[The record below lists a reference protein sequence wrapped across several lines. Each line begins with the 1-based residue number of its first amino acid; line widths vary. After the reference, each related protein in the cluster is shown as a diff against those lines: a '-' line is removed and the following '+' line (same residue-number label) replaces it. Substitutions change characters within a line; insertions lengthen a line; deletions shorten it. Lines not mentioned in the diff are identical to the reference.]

1 MYINMILSKFIQ
13 HFHFLCY
20 HYLPRIRL
28 FTYRVLFKI
37 LGVPYLKVFFKQINK
52 KCSSDKNISLISSM
66 LDQQCS
72 QEAPMIPSVPLFT
85 DIRQGTS
92 ERASPNVM
100 TLQAL
105 LTRINSMNGNNLS
118 YVALNNDSLYVL
130 EDSMGLVSSY
140 SDSSMSTINTSKTNL
155 YEQVN
160 LMNVFLSLLE
170 MMGIASVPRGRT
182 LS

>member
-1 MYINMILSKFIQ
+1 
-13 HFHFLCY
+13 
-20 HYLPRIRL
+20 
-28 FTYRVLFKI
+28 
-37 LGVPYLKVFFKQINK
+37 
-52 KCSSDKNISLISSM
+52 
-66 LDQQCS
+66 
-72 QEAPMIPSVPLFT
+72 MIPSVPLFT

-160 LMNVFLSLLE
+160 LMNVSLSLLE

>member
-1 MYINMILSKFIQ
+1 MVS
-13 HFHFLCY
+13 
-20 HYLPRIRL
+20 P
-28 FTYRVLFKI
+28 
-37 LGVPYLKVFFKQINK
+37 
-52 KCSSDKNISLISSM
+52 
-66 LDQQCS
+66 
-72 QEAPMIPSVPLFT
+72 VPLFT

-160 LMNVFLSLLE
+160 LMNVSLSLLE